1 MSCAA
6 QTRPAVQNSRSWV
19 LYRVFGGDH
28 GSGTTFWVTSLT
40 LEEDYTSIGASD
52 DFFIAIFELFR
63 ENCIDIDGAARSYK
77 LIIRSLPLHEQNVE
91 DS

>member
-1 MSCAA
+1 M
-6 QTRPAVQNSRSWV
+6 
-19 LYRVFGGDH
+19 YRVFGGDH
-28 GSGTTFWVTSLT
+28 GFLVTSLP

-77 LIIRSLPLHEQNVE
+77 LIIRSSPPMKIFV
-91 DS
+91 DVS